1 MNSSFVGSISISWP
15 IAILASVSSAA
26 KHKTAHAPI
35 VLKRTAIGCGFT
47 EFALARKSEQ
57 MDYLGLTAHLMPI
70 LVRMTVLPVVQTGC

>member
-1 MNSSFVGSISISWP
+1 MNSSFVGSISISCP

-47 EFALARKSEQ
+47 EFALARKSQIALHEIP
-57 MDYLGLTAHLMPI
+57 YITSNKWFAA
-70 LVRMTVLPVVQTGC
+70 